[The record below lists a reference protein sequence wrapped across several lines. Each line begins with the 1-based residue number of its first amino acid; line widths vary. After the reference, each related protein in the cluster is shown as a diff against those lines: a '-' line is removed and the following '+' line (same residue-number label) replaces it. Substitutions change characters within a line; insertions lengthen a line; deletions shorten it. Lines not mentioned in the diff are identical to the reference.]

1 MDYALGIPPLF
12 VIEFLMFNKLW
23 SCAKKV
29 LFATHRMASVR
40 NADKVLLLKNG
51 KAVDFD
57 THETFMQ
64 ANAYLK
70 RL

>member
-1 MDYALGIPPLF
+1 MELC
-12 VIEFLMFNKLW
+12 K
-23 SCAKKV
+23 KKV
-29 LFATHRMASVR
+29 LFATHCMASVR